1 MKNILIIGATS
12 SIAIATARLLAEKGF
27 NYFLIARDNERLEK
41 LAADLKI
48 RGANNVYFDVLDIN
62 IFTHHK
68 IILENAKNKL
78 GNIDI
83 ALIAH
88 GMLPD
93 QKDCEKDFELTLASF
108 NTNTL
113 STISL
118 LTHLANI
125 FETQKTGT
133 IAVIGSVAGD
143 RGRQSNYVYG
153 AEKASVSIYT
163 QGLRN
168 RLFPYG
174 VHVMTIKPGF
184 VDTPMTQQFRK
195 NFLWSKPERIAKG
208 IIKAIDS
215 KKNTVYLPGYWR
227 FIMWV
232 IRSIPENIFVR
243 LRL

>member
-1 MKNILIIGATS
+1 MKNILVIGATS
-12 SIAIATARLLAEKGF
+12 SIAIATARLLAENGF
-27 NYFLIARDNERLEK
+27 NLFLIARDIERLEK
-41 LAADLKI
+41 LAADLKV

-62 IFTHHK
+62 IFSSHK

-88 GMLPD
+88 GVLPD
-93 QKDCEKDFELTLASF
+93 QKNCENDFELTLAAF
-108 NTNTL
+108 NTNAL

-125 FETQKTGT
+125 FEAQQTGS

-153 AEKASVSIYT
+153 AAKASVSIFT

-168 RLFPYG
+168 RLSPYG
-174 VHVMTIKPGF
+174 VHVLTIKPGF
-184 VDTPMTQQFRK
+184 VDTPMTLQFRK
-195 NFLWSKPERIAKG
+195 NFLWTKPERIAKG
-208 IIKAIDS
+208 IIEAIDS

-227 FIMWV
+227 FIMWI
-232 IRSIPENIFVR
+232 IRSIPEGIFVR

>member
-12 SIAIATARLLAEKGF
+12 SIATATARLLAERGF

-48 RGANNVYFDVLDIN
+48 RGANNVYFDLLDIN
-62 IFTHHK
+62 NYSRHEN
-68 IILENAKNKL
+68 ILQNAKNKL
-78 GNIDI
+78 GVIDI
-83 ALIAH
+83 AFIAH
-88 GMLPD
+88 GTLPD
-93 QKDCEKDFELTLASF
+93 QQDCEKNFELTLASF
-108 NTNTL
+108 NTNAL
-113 STISL
+113 GTISL
-118 LTHLANI
+118 MTHLANI
-125 FETQKTGT
+125 FEIQRTGT
-133 IAVIGSVAGD
+133 IAVISSVAGD

-153 AEKASVSIYT
+153 AAKASISIFA

-208 IIKAIDS
+208 IIKALD
-215 KKNTVYLPGYWR
+215 KRKNTVYLPGYWR

-232 IRSIPENIFVR
+232 IRTIPENIFVR
-243 LRL
+243 LQL